1 MSINLI
7 YSFREGMLGLKR
19 ARLATTIAIST
30 VAITLTLLGI
40 FIVLTVNV
48 QRVIGLLNERLN
60 VEIFIDNSL
69 DPLSIKL
76 LQNNVSSIEGVED
89 VTYISK
95 EEALERFRGEFG
107 EDPLAILGEN
117 PLPASLLVKI
127 KNEYRNP
134 EKIVTVVESIKVL
147 KGVDEVI
154 YHGRLFRLIHQYS
167 KVILAI
173 DIGLFFIVLLSVIL
187 LVSNTLRLTILSQQ
201 KNIQIMQLVGATI
214 NFVRRPYVV
223 QGVFQGFIGGV
234 ISMGIVWVI
243 VQLIRFRFPHL
254 LVVPLHVL
262 IMPLLIG
269 VLISYLG
276 SLMALKRFLN
286 A

>member
-69 DPLSIKL
+69 DPYSIKL
-76 LQNNVSSIEGVED
+76 LQNNVSDIEGVEA

-95 EEALERFRGEFG
+95 EEALERFRDEFG

-134 EKIVTVVESIKVL
+134 ERMIAVVKNIERL
-147 KGVDEVI
+147 NGVDEVI
-154 YHGRLFRLIHQYS
+154 YHGRLFRLISQYS

-173 DIGLFFIVLLSVIL
+173 DIGLFFIVLLSVIF

-214 NFVRRPYVV
+214 NFVRRPYLV

-234 ISMGIVWVI
+234 VSMVIIWVI
-243 VQLIRFRFPHL
+243 VQLIRLRFPHL
-254 LVVPLHVL
+254 LIVPLHVL
-262 IMPLLIG
+262 IMPLLVG
-269 VLISYLG
+269 VVVSYLG

>member
-69 DPLSIKL
+69 DPLSIKI
-76 LQNNVSSIEGVED
+76 LQNNVSDIKGVEA

-95 EEALERFRGEFG
+95 EEALERFRDEFD

-134 EKIVTVVESIKVL
+134 EKMAAVVKNIERL
-147 KGVDEVI
+147 NGVDEVI
-154 YHGRLFRLIHQYS
+154 YHNRLFRLINQYS

-173 DIGLFFIVLLSVIL
+173 DIGLFFIVLLAVIF

-214 NFVRRPYVV
+214 NFVRRPYLV

-234 ISMGIVWVI
+234 ISMAIIWVI

-254 LVVPLHVL
+254 LIVPLHVL
-262 IMPLLIG
+262 VMPLLIG
-269 VLISYLG
+269 VVVSYLG